1 MVAQDSASKK
11 ERKISTNPQ
20 FWRSDTL
27 YTLKKF
33 AFKLCVSLNVC
44 ENMHT
49 AREYG
54 GQRY

>member
-27 YTLKKF
+27 YTLKN
-33 AFKLCVSLNVC
+33 LLLNYVSV
-44 ENMHT
+44 
-49 AREYG
+49 
-54 GQRY
+54 